1 MQSTHLVGR
10 VLGAQ
15 GLRPTPVDTR
25 GFQSVLRLIE
35 NTNADSFDLFF
46 GLYKYNRNSGYT
58 IGRLRGALEDVVG
71 ELLRRDGVVGVF
83 GGGEREDRGEGG
95 DRV

>member
-1 MQSTHLVGR
+1 MTSSRRGQI
-10 VLGAQ
+10 
-15 GLRPTPVDTR
+15 DTK

-35 NTNADSFDLFF
+35 NTNADSFDLFY

-58 IGRLRGALEDVVG
+58 IGRLRGALDDVVG

-83 GGGEREDRGEGG
+83 DSGSRREPAD
-95 DRV
+95 